1 MTESNSTT
9 QSSSDSEKTF
19 PAPSGQVTLV
29 LDAPTQALT
38 PTSLPAQFRQMP
50 TNVPNLLGTAASGS
64 AEFSASQFQEM
75 LVDIHQANG
84 QFPLVVFDLREEPHG
99 FLELQEPLFGETEI
113 AVGWFAE
120 RDWLNV
126 GKGGGPSIMLHE
138 NHRLDKASKTTSLTV
153 YNVTEKSKTEDGIA
167 AATPCPVKPT
177 GTYQTESDFVT
188 KFPNVSYFRL
198 PTTDHCRPRDHEVD
212 QFVALDASFDPTTW
226 LHFHCR
232 AGDGRT
238 TTFMAMHDIIHNA
251 PGDSL
256 QTILARQVSIGGID
270 LSSMPTDKT
279 IFSYPFS
286 RERVKFIK
294 DFYEYV
300 CAAKPGVFKLTWS
313 DWVINKI
320 TQKQSSASA

>member
-1 MTESNSTT
+1 MTQSDPTT
-9 QSSSDSEKTF
+9 PSSSDKTF

-29 LDAPTQALT
+29 LDAPTQAIT
-38 PTSLPAQFRQMP
+38 PTSLPDQFRQMP
-50 TNVPNLLGTAASGS
+50 TNLANLSGTAASGS
-64 AEFSASQFQEM
+64 AEFSASQFQAM
-75 LVDIHQANG
+75 LAKIG
-84 QFPLVVFDLREEPHG
+84 QTTAKFPLVVVDLRQEPHG
-99 FLELQEPLFGETEI
+99 LLELQEPVNGETEI

-126 GKGGGPSIMLHE
+126 AKGWPSVIVHE
-138 NHRLDKASKTTSLTV
+138 NHRLDKASKTPSLTV
-153 YNVTEKSKTEDGIA
+153 YQVLTKSKTEDGIA
-167 AATPCPVKPT
+167 TAKAYPVQPT

-188 KFPNVSYFRL
+188 KFPSVSYLRL

-279 IFSYPFS
+279 VFSYPFS
-286 RERVKFIK
+286 RERVKFIA
-294 DFYEYV
+294 DFYDYV
-300 CAAKPGVFKLTWS
+300 CAAKPEVYKLTWS
-313 DWVINKI
+313 DWVLEKF

>member
-1 MTESNSTT
+1 MTQQNPTS
-9 QSSSDSEKTF
+9 QSSSDSDKTF
-19 PAPSGQVTLV
+19 PAPAGQVTLV
-29 LDAPTQALT
+29 LDAPTQTIT
-38 PTSLPAQFRQMP
+38 PSSLPDHFRKMP
-50 TNVPNLLGTAASGS
+50 TNIPNLSGTAASGS
-64 AEFSASQFQEM
+64 AEFSASQFRAM
-75 LVDIHQANG
+75 LANIG
-84 QFPLVVFDLREEPHG
+84 QTTAGFPLVVVDLRQEPHG
-99 FLELQEPLFGETEI
+99 FLELQQPLNGETEI

-126 GKGGGPSIMLHE
+126 AKGQPSILLHE
-138 NHRLDKASKTTSLTV
+138 NHRLDKASKKTSLTV
-153 YNVTEKSKTEDGIA
+153 YNVLTKSKTEDGIA
-167 AATPCPVKPT
+167 TATPCPVKPT
-177 GTYQTESDFVT
+177 GTYQTESTFVT
-188 KFPNVSYFRL
+188 KFPYVSYLRL

-212 QFVALDASFDPTTW
+212 QFVALDASFDPATW

-256 QTILARQVSIGGID
+256 QTILARQLSIGGID
-270 LSSMPTDKT
+270 LSTMPTDKT

-286 RERVKFIK
+286 RERVKFVE
-294 DFYEYV
+294 DFYHYV

-313 DWVINKI
+313 DWVIEKL

>member
-1 MTESNSTT
+1 MTDTNSTT

-19 PAPSGQVTLV
+19 PAPAGQVTLV
-29 LDAPTQALT
+29 LDAPTEQLT
-38 PTSLPAQFRQMP
+38 QPYLPAQFRKMP
-50 TNVPNLLGTAASGS
+50 TTVPNLSGIAASGS
-64 AEFSASQFQEM
+64 ADFSALQFQG
-75 LVDIHQANG
+75 LLTYIGQAG
-84 QFPLVVFDLREEPHG
+84 GKFPLVVVDLRQEPHG
-99 FLELQEPLFGETEI
+99 LLELQEPLNGETEI

-126 GKGGGPSIMLHE
+126 AQGAPSIELHQ
-138 NHRLDKASKTTSLTV
+138 NHRLDKASKTAGLTV
-153 YNVTEKSKTEDGIA
+153 YNVKAKSKTEDSIA
-167 AATPCPVKPT
+167 AAAACPVKPT

-188 KFPNVSYFRL
+188 KFPSVSYLRL

-270 LSSMPTDKT
+270 LSTMPTDQT

-286 RERVKFIK
+286 RERVKFIQN
-294 DFYEYV
+294 FYDYV
-300 CAAKPGVFKLTWS
+300 CAAKPTVFKLTWS
-313 DWVINKI
+313 DWVINKL

>member
-1 MTESNSTT
+1 MTPPDATT
-9 QSSSDSEKTF
+9 PSSSDSDKTF
-19 PAPSGQVTLV
+19 PAPAGQVTLV
-29 LDAPTQALT
+29 LDAPTDTLT
-38 PTSLPAQFRQMP
+38 SPFLPGQFRQMP
-50 TNVPNLLGTAASGS
+50 TNVPNLSGTAASGS
-64 AEFSASQFQEM
+64 AEFSASQFQGM
-75 LVDIHQANG
+75 LVHIG
-84 QFPLVVFDLREEPHG
+84 QTTAKFPLVVMDLRQEPHG
-99 FLELQEPLFGETEI
+99 LLELQEPLNGETEI

-120 RDWLNV
+120 RDWLDV
-126 GKGGGPSIMLHE
+126 GKGQPSILLHE

-153 YNVTEKSKTEDGIA
+153 YKVLTKSKTEDGIA
-167 AATPCPVKPT
+167 TVTPYPVKPT

-188 KFPNVSYFRL
+188 KLPNVSYFRL

-270 LSSMPTDKT
+270 LSSMPTDQT

-286 RERVKFIK
+286 RERVKFIE
-294 DFYEYV
+294 DFYDYV
-300 CAAKPGVFKLTWS
+300 CAAKPSVFKLTWS
-313 DWVINKI
+313 DWVIEKL
-320 TQKQSSASA
+320 TGKQSSASA